1 MKNKCLTNQQ
11 AGPKF
16 IIHHRSHP
24 WLPPTDHPPTI
35 THSRKEPPLEL
46 HWTVRHLPLCVPAQ
60 YNSISLASY
69 LLLTVLLLSI
79 NNDGWRTPHPRRR
92 RFEFPFETMSLL
104 APSSVTRRRRE
115 QTDPG
120 NRIQQSIVPILSH
133 LGPIPDPFYRAY
145 LHFGHVRPFLRLKE
159 FLLHLVQLQRERST
173 PPVNRLNSRASKLPN
188 PTPIG
193 QHRMVTPQTR
203 TVAVLQVLI
212 IRCHSYFTCRVS
224 LKLLWNVYIHRRVSH
239 RKPPPESPLALW
251 HHEWHRQ
258 ITWDPFWWWIQFHI
272 PTSLISTHNT
282 RAKPKP
288 RIIKSAHSP
297 FPVIDS
303 ETVPL
308 ASLICAAPA
317 EAPSIAPASWS
328 AGEKEKKET
337 GHKFKGRKQN
347 IIQLHH

>member
-46 HWTVRHLPLCVPAQ
+46 HWTVPHLPLCVPYQ

-69 LLLTVLLLSI
+69 LLLAVLLLS
-79 NNDGWRTPHPRRR
+79 NNDGRRPPHPRRR
-92 RFEFPFETMSLL
+92 RLEFPFIHLNSPAKRQCPCWRPHPSPDDDESKQTQETAFNNQLS
-104 APSSVTRRRRE
+104 PSC
-115 QTDPG
+115 
-120 NRIQQSIVPILSH
+120 PIL
-133 LGPIPDPFYRAY
+133 GQYPDPFYQAY

-193 QHRMVTPQTR
+193 QHRTVTPQTR

-224 LKLLWNVYIHRRVSH
+224 LKLLWNVYTHRRVSH
-239 RKPPPESPLALW
+239 RKPPL
-251 HHEWHRQ
+251 
-258 ITWDPFWWWIQFHI
+258 
-272 PTSLISTHNT
+272 
-282 RAKPKP
+282 
-288 RIIKSAHSP
+288 
-297 FPVIDS
+297 
-303 ETVPL
+303 
-308 ASLICAAPA
+308 
-317 EAPSIAPASWS
+317 
-328 AGEKEKKET
+328 
-337 GHKFKGRKQN
+337 
-347 IIQLHH
+347 